1 MKLKDEGVLK
11 SWGAN
16 KKQQKRR
23 KRRIRYTS
31 LGFVLLWYPDSMGIT
46 IWDFS
51 SSSAVSSL
59 FLHWWYRWYRII
71 SYVKLRFL
79 FSVSST
85 KISFFNWVA
94 FDENQKEKKERYTSF
109 YISESWFFNRN
120 RDGRVFREVG
130 LGSQS
135 WAVF

>member
-94 FDENQKEKKERYTSF
+94 FDENQKEKK
-109 YISESWFFNRN
+109 
-120 RDGRVFREVG
+120 RDTQVFTFQN
-130 LGSQS
+130 LGFSIETEMEE
-135 WAVF
+135 FLGKLD